1 MMLHVMNFPGCERP
15 VQHGID
21 PGMTLPSTDP
31 RREVV
36 DSTEGGN
43 AQRYTV
49 HAGLEHLVT
58 AVADDRQHMFV
69 PLLSSARR
77 MPRLTVSRV
86 VCFRPSD
93 NSDLSCEFGF
103 GHFSSE
109 PGLVD
114 RGSPVGLTQL

>member
-1 MMLHVMNFPGCERP
+1 MLHVMDFPGCERP

-36 DSTEGGN
+36 DGTEGGN

-69 PLLSSARR
+69 PLLTWCKAHASTHRQSRRVFSA
-77 MPRLTVSRV
+77 
-86 VCFRPSD
+86 
-93 NSDLSCEFGF
+93 E
-103 GHFSSE
+103 
-109 PGLVD
+109 
-114 RGSPVGLTQL
+114 